1 MNTPRTHHV
10 AMVVGAVVFGM
21 VLAGGLQ
28 LTVPGLTAPQPAT
41 LSATQL
47 VANSGVATTRGLPS
61 FADLAEAV
69 DPAVVSIQ
77 AATIEKATPNRGRG
91 RRGQGGQS
99 QGQGQGQDPFEFFF
113 GPRGRGDDDGSGGGN
128 GPGGPGGNG
137 DRRSDAGGS
146 GFVISSDGLVVTN
159 YHVIEGATTVKVH
172 LENRDYTATVKG
184 ADKATDIALLK
195 IDAGRPLRY
204 LELGDSDRTRVG
216 DWIMVVGNPLNLD
229 KTVTTG
235 VVSAKGRSI
244 GINDISFENFIQT
257 DAAINFGNSGGP
269 LINLDGQVVGIAT
282 AINYGAE
289 NIGFAVPVNTLRG
302 ILPQLRE
309 KGKVSRG
316 YLGIQIQNLDYQTSQ
331 AFGLPSTDGALV
343 GSVDEDTPAGKA
355 GVQHGD
361 IIVKVDGRKI
371 VNTRD
376 LINYVS
382 DKGPNATVT
391 LGLLRNG
398 QTLDRSVKLGERP
411 TQNAQ
416 TEETRPDRESGIDW
430 LGLQYDD
437 LTSDMR
443 QGHGLPNGIKGII
456 VTNVAPTS
464 PLYDARVR
472 PGDIITEVNGQTV
485 ASVSDFE
492 RVVKGTKSGSFLR
505 MYVERPVPQQ
515 QGGGKP
521 LPFWAVVK
529 VP

>member
-10 AMVVGAVVFGM
+10 ATTLLVVGAVIFGM

-28 LTVPGLTAPQPAT
+28 LTVPGMTAPQTST

-47 VANSGVATTRGLPS
+47 VANSGLASSHGLPS

-77 AATIEKATPNRGRG
+77 AATIEKGPSRQRGRG
-91 RRGQGGQS
+91 RIGPG
-99 QGQGQGQDPFEFFF
+99 QGQGQQDPFEFFF
-113 GPRGRGDDDGSGGGN
+113 GPRGRGDDDGSGSNGN
-128 GPGGPGGNG
+128 G
-137 DRRSDAGGS
+137 RRSDAGGS
-146 GFVISSDGLVVTN
+146 GFVISQDGLVVTN

-172 LENRDYTATVKG
+172 LDNRDYTATVKG
-184 ADKATDIALLK
+184 ADQATDIALLK

-204 LELGDSDRTRVG
+204 LELGDSDRLRVG

-244 GINDISFENFIQT
+244 GISDISFENFIQT

-269 LINLDGQVVGIAT
+269 LLNLDGQVIGIAT

-302 ILPQLRE
+302 ILPQLKD

-331 AFGLPSTDGALV
+331 AFGLPTTDGALV

-361 IIVKVDGRKI
+361 IIVGVDGRKV

-382 DKGPNATVT
+382 DKGPNASVT
-391 LGLLRNG
+391 LSLLRNG
-398 QTLDRSVKLGERP
+398 QKVDRNVKLGERP
-411 TQNAQ
+411 STKAQ

-437 LTSDMR
+437 LTSEMR
-443 QGHGLPNGIKGII
+443 QGHGIPSDVKGIV

-472 PGDIITEVNGQTV
+472 PGDIITEVNGQPV
-485 ASVSDFE
+485 NGIGDFE
-492 RVVKGTKSGSFLR
+492 KVVKGAKSGSFLR
-505 MYVERPVPQQ
+505 LYVERPAAQQ

-521 LPFWAVVK
+521 QPFWAVVK

>member
-10 AMVVGAVVFGM
+10 ATTLLVAGAVVFGM
-21 VLAGGLQ
+21 VLPGGLQ
-28 LTVPGLTAPQPAT
+28 LTVPGMTAPPTST

-47 VANSGVATTRGLPS
+47 VANSGLASSRTLPS

-77 AATIEKATPNRGRG
+77 AATIEKASPGRGRG
-91 RRGQGGQS
+91 RGRG

-113 GPRGRGDDDGSGGGN
+113 GPRGRGDDDGSGG
-128 GPGGPGGNG
+128 PGGTANPGNAE
-137 DRRSDAGGS
+137 RRSDAGGS
-146 GFVISSDGLVVTN
+146 GFVISQDGLVVTN
-159 YHVIEGATTVKVH
+159 YHVIEGATSVKVH
-172 LENRDYTATVKG
+172 LDNRDYPATVKG

-195 IDAGRPLRY
+195 IDAGRPLRF
-204 LELGDSDRTRVG
+204 LELGDSDHTRVG

-269 LINLDGQVVGIAT
+269 LINMDGQVVGIAT

-361 IIVKVDGRKI
+361 IIVKVDGRK
-371 VNTRD
+371 VANTRD

-398 QTLDRSVKLGERP
+398 KPVDRSVRLGERP
-411 TQNAQ
+411 TQSAQ

-443 QGHGLPNGIKGII
+443 QGHGLPSGLKGII

-472 PGDIITEVNGQTV
+472 PGDILTEVNGQAV
-485 ASVSDFE
+485 ASVADFE
-492 RVVKGTKSGSFLR
+492 KVVKNTKSGSFLR
-505 MYVERPVPQQ
+505 IYVERPVPQQ

-521 LPFWAVVK
+521 QPFWAVVK

>member
-10 AMVVGAVVFGM
+10 ATTLLVVGAVIFGM

-28 LTVPGLTAPQPAT
+28 LTVPGMTAPQTST

-47 VANSGVATTRGLPS
+47 VANSGVATTHGLPS

-77 AATIEKATPNRGRG
+77 AATIEKGPLRPRGRG
-91 RRGQGGQS
+91 RIGPG
-99 QGQGQGQDPFEFFF
+99 QGQGQGQQDPFEFFF
-113 GPRGRGDDDGSGGGN
+113 GPRGRGDDDGSGNGGN
-128 GPGGPGGNG
+128 G
-137 DRRSDAGGS
+137 RRSDAGGS

-172 LENRDYTATVKG
+172 LDNRDYTATVKG
-184 ADKATDIALLK
+184 SDQATDIALLK

-204 LELGDSDRTRVG
+204 LELGDSDHLRVG

-244 GINDISFENFIQT
+244 GISDISFENFIQT

-269 LINLDGQVVGIAT
+269 LINMDGQVVGIAT

-289 NIGFAVPVNTLRG
+289 NISFAVPVNTLRG
-302 ILPQLRE
+302 ILPQLKDR
-309 KGKVSRG
+309 GKVSRG

-343 GSVDEDTPAGKA
+343 GSVDENTPAGKA

-361 IIVKVDGRKI
+361 IIVQVDGRK
-371 VNTRD
+371 VANTRD

-382 DKGPNATVT
+382 DKGPNASVT
-391 LGLLRNG
+391 LGILRNG
-398 QTLDRSVKLGERP
+398 QHLDRNVRLGERP
-411 TQNAQ
+411 TTTAQ
-416 TEETRPDRESGIDW
+416 TEESRPDRESGIDW

-437 LTSDMR
+437 LTSEVR
-443 QGHGLPNGIKGII
+443 QGRNIPGSVKGVI
-456 VTNVAPTS
+456 VTTVAPTS

-472 PGDIITEVNGQTV
+472 PGDVITEVNGQSV
-485 ASVSDFE
+485 ASVNDFE
-492 RVVKGTKSGSFLR
+492 KVVKNAKSGSFLR
-505 MYVERPVPQQ
+505 LYVERPVPQGPGSNNGRPQ
-515 QGGGKP
+515 
-521 LPFWAVVK
+521 PFWAVVK

>member
-10 AMVVGAVVFGM
+10 ATTLLVVGAVIFGM

-28 LTVPGLTAPQPAT
+28 LTVPGMTAPQTST

-47 VANSGVATTRGLPS
+47 VANSGAAATSARGLPS

-77 AATIEKATPNRGRG
+77 AATIEKASPQKRG
-91 RRGQGGQS
+91 RRGLGSPG
-99 QGQGQGQDPFEFFF
+99 QGQGQGQGQQDPFEFFF
-113 GPRGRGDDDGSGGGN
+113 GPRGRGGDDDNNN
-128 GPGGPGGNG
+128 GE
-137 DRRSDAGGS
+137 RRSDAGGS

-159 YHVIEGATTVKVH
+159 YHVVEGATTVKVH
-172 LENRDYTATVKG
+172 LDNRDYTATVKG
-184 ADKATDIALLK
+184 ADQATDIALLK

-204 LELGDSDRTRVG
+204 LELGDSDHLRVG

-244 GINDISFENFIQT
+244 GISDVSFENFIQT

-309 KGKVSRG
+309 RGKVSRG
-316 YLGIQIQNLDYQTSQ
+316 YLGIQITNLDYPTAQ
-331 AFGLPSTDGALV
+331 AFGLPNTDGALV
-343 GSVDEDTPAGKA
+343 GSVDADTPAGKA
-355 GVQHGD
+355 GIEHGD
-361 IIVKVDGRKI
+361 IIVQVDGRK
-371 VNTRD
+371 VGNTRD

-382 DKGPNATVT
+382 DKGPNASVI
-391 LGLLRNG
+391 LSVLRNG
-398 QTLDRSVKLGERP
+398 QKLDRNVKLGERP
-411 TQNAQ
+411 TAAAQ
-416 TEETRPDRESGIDW
+416 AEETRPDRESGIDW

-437 LTSDMR
+437 LTSEMR
-443 QGHGLPNGIKGII
+443 QGHGIPSSLTGIV

-464 PLYDARVR
+464 PLYDARLR
-472 PGDIITEVNGQTV
+472 PGDIITEVNGQPV
-485 ASVSDFE
+485 KSVGDFE
-492 RVVKGTKSGSFLR
+492 KVVKGAKSGSFLR
-505 MYVERPVPQQ
+505 LYVERPAQG
-515 QGGGKP
+515 QGGGP
-521 LPFWAVVK
+521 RPQPFWAVVK